1 MVSLM
6 LQQQNNAL
14 QRTANCQAT
23 SIHLAAVV
31 PYVAGYV
38 QGVSLQNSLAPIILL
53 YRYRYRYF
61 WSKYASREVV
71 KQTPGGWGLLAADSC
86 LYRPARCYSR
96 DWCVGGTAMNLLPVP
111 V

>member
-38 QGVSLQNSLAPIILL
+38 QGASLQNSLAPIILL

-61 WSKYASREVV
+61 L
-71 KQTPGGWGLLAADSC
+71 PGV
-86 LYRPARCYSR
+86 R
-96 DWCVGGTAMNLLPVP
+96 THMNIPVSA
-111 V
+111 